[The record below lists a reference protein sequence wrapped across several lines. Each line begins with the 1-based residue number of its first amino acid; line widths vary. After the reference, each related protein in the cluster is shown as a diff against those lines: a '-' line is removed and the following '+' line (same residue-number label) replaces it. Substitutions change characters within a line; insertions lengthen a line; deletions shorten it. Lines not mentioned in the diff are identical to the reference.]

1 MRFQRA
7 ARSGLAL
14 AIALAS
20 GMARGGEPAV
30 IPNALVG
37 SAPEVDSI
45 TPVELAGHLRF
56 LSSDLMRGRDTA
68 SPEIRIVSEYLATRL
83 SMFEAEPAGDIEDD
97 EATYFAH
104 FPLEYVTPKIEGT
117 SLTLIVEGDD
127 ATREIEGAAGEDF
140 VVFPRGLAPGTIEA
154 PVVFAG
160 YGRTGESDGPN
171 DFDGLDVEDRVVLV
185 LDGSGPGSS
194 DEGVEPERGRRGRVD
209 GGSYAKMR
217 AAREAGALAL
227 LIVHPFDAEDAR
239 PYVESNP
246 FATRMFGRSSM
257 TLGESAADATPILYL
272 EDDLRSAIDESA
284 GIAEAPESPRELEG
298 LRVRFTFDA
307 DRQIKR
313 DRNVIGL
320 FTGSDDD
327 LKHEVVLFS
336 AHYDHVGVGAD
347 GQIFN
352 GSDDNGSGTSALL
365 EIAKAFGKGPSP
377 RRSVAFLWVS
387 GEEKGLLGSKWWS
400 EHMTLPDGC
409 EIVADINMDMISR
422 NDPDKIGVTPSA
434 GHPDY
439 STIIPAAMEALD
451 LEGMEP
457 SWDADQ
463 FYARTD
469 SYNFAAQGIPI
480 VFFFS
485 GVHEDYHEPGD
496 DFEKADIGK
505 AIRTARAAY
514 RLGWAIAQADDR
526 PRKIGPP
533 GTEADEVDDEP
544 VVEGSS

>member
-1 MRFQRA
+1 MRFRSA
-7 ARSGLAL
+7 SRSGLAL
-14 AIALAS
+14 ALALAS
-20 GMARGGEPAV
+20 GPARGGGPAE
-30 IPNALVG
+30 IPAPPVE

-68 SPEIRIVSEYLATRL
+68 SPEIRIASEYLATRL
-83 SMFEAEPAGDIEDD
+83 SMFGAEPSGDLEDD
-97 EATYFAH
+97 EATYFAQ
-104 FPLEYVTPKIEGT
+104 FPLEQVTPNVGGT
-117 SLTLIVEGDD
+117 SLTLIVEGDE
-127 ATREIEGAAGEDF
+127 ATREIEAAAGKDF

-160 YGRTGESDGPN
+160 YGRNGEGGGPN
-171 DFDGLDVEDRVVLV
+171 DFDDLDVEDRVVLV
-185 LDGSGPGSS
+185 LDGSGPGASEEG
-194 DEGVEPERGRRGRVD
+194 DEPDRGRRGRIE

-227 LIVHPFDAEDAR
+227 LIVHPFDAEEAR

-246 FATRMFGRSSM
+246 FATRMFGRTSM

-272 EDDLRSAIDESA
+272 EDDLRSAIDESS
-284 GIAEAPESPRELEG
+284 GFSDAPEAPRELPG
-298 LRVRFTFDA
+298 LRVRFHFDA

-320 FTGSDDD
+320 FPGLDDD
-327 LKHEVVLFS
+327 LRHEVVLFS
-336 AHYDHVGVGAD
+336 AHYDHVGVGSD
-347 GQIFN
+347 GQIYN

-365 EIAKAFGKGPSP
+365 EIAEAFGKGPSP
-377 RRSVAFLWVS
+377 RRTVAFLWVS

-400 EHMTLPDGC
+400 EHMTLPDGY

-422 NDPDKIGVTPSA
+422 NDPDKISITPSTE
-434 GHPDY
+434 HPDY
-439 STIIPAAMEALD
+439 STIIPIAMEALD
-451 LEGMEP
+451 LEEMEP

-485 GVHEDYHEPGD
+485 GVHEDYHKPGD

-505 AIRTARAAY
+505 AIRIARAAY

-526 PRKIGPP
+526 PRKIEPP
-533 GTEADEVDDEP
+533 GEAEDDGED
-544 VVEGSS
+544 GS